1 MPKHHAEYYLEKA
14 QMERERATALTDA
27 DTAAV
32 HHELARGYERLQ
44 GQTRSTFAD
53 NQQFLRSPLTAGRL
67 SARSA
72 SVRKRTFA

>member
-32 HHELARGYERLQ
+32 HHELARGYETLAR
-44 GQTRSTFAD
+44 AD
-53 NQQFLRSPLTAGRL
+53 EGRPLLTISNSLDR
-67 SARSA
+67 R
-72 SVRKRTFA
+72 